1 MNMLL
6 KSYLKIWH
14 GLSITP
20 IWLQNIAN
28 LRIEQSLVWMK
39 ELNSLMKLSSL
50 AVWCLV
56 APAISMNCSAFET
69 FCFLSHRSKLSCKTV
84 CLIKIY
90 RLNSSFLNNFF
101 AYLVNF
107 SSFCYSYNALAPFL
121 TACFDLE
128 CSWLTVPPGAF
139 LSPNIYNEAV
149 LILFLLLWRD
159 LEFRGRSVPS
169 TRVEIISIGSS
180 GGKYFEYW
188 I

>member
-1 MNMLL
+1 MKMLL

-50 AVWCLV
+50 AVWCLD

-90 RLNSSFLNNFF
+90 RLNSSFLNNVS
-101 AYLVNF
+101 AYLLNF
-107 SSFCYSYNALAPFL
+107 SSFCYSYNAFASFL
-121 TACFDLE
+121 TVCFDLE
-128 CSWLTVPPGAF
+128 CSWLAVPPGAF
-139 LSPNIYNEAV
+139 LSPDIFNEAV
-149 LILFLLLWRD
+149 LILFLLLLRD
-159 LEFRGRSVPS
+159 LEFCTRFVSS

>member
-1 MNMLL
+1 
-6 KSYLKIWH
+6 
-14 GLSITP
+14 
-20 IWLQNIAN
+20 
-28 LRIEQSLVWMK
+28 
-39 ELNSLMKLSSL
+39 
-50 AVWCLV
+50 
-56 APAISMNCSAFET
+56 MNCSAFET

-149 LILFLLLWRD
+149 LILFLLLLRD
-159 LEFRGRSVPS
+159 LEFGARSVSS